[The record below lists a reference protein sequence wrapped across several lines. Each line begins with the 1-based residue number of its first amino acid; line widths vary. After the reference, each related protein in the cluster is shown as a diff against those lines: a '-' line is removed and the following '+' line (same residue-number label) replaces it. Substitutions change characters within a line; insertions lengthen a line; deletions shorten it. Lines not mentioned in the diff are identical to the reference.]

1 LHLKAARWSVGAPA
15 LSHVANGKHF
25 FSKFLLLPAH
35 RYPSGKTSLF
45 AAHGAPLIVLFALFL
60 TFFRQKKAIAESTLK
75 ADNIGRT
82 LLRDLARV
90 LEASGTETVRGP
102 FSLP

>member
-1 LHLKAARWSVGAPA
+1 MECRSPCPLTCREWQAFFFEIFAFARPSLSIRQNIIVRRPWGAVDCVVCII
-15 LSHVANGKHF
+15 LD
-25 FSKFLLLPAH
+25 LLQ
-35 RYPSGKTSLF
+35 T
-45 AAHGAPLIVLFALFL
+45 
-60 TFFRQKKAIAESTLK
+60 KKAIAESTLK